1 MPLPILGSLDELRIA
16 LRSKGAAVVHAPPGA
31 GKTTVVPPAL
41 LEEDWLGTAR
51 IVMLEPRRLA
61 ARAAAQRMSFLRGE
75 EVGRTIG
82 YRTRLDT
89 KVSAATRIEVVT
101 EGVLTRMLQHDPT
114 LDGYGLVILDEFH
127 ERSLQADT
135 GLALVL
141 HTRQLVRSD
150 LRILVM
156 SATLDGTAVAGLL
169 DDAPIITSHGR
180 QFDVETRYRPAPIG
194 ARRLGAFDTTFVA
207 SSITSAL
214 NETVGDVLV
223 FLPGAPEIHRVAAQL
238 AERLPSN
245 LEVIALHG
253 SLDVGDQDRAIRPA
267 ASGRRKVVLATSIAE
282 TSLTIEGVRVVVDC
296 GLSRRSRFSPRT
308 GMSRLETVRVSRAS
322 ADQRR
327 GRAGRTAPGICYR
340 LWPGEENA
348 SLQAFTAPEI
358 LEADLAP
365 LALDLACAGIIDP
378 NELRW
383 LDAPPLAAFSQAR
396 ELLRQLQAVDETGR
410 ATRHG
415 ESMAQFG
422 LHPRLAHMIL
432 RASSEGLGEL
442 ACRLAAILGERDPLR
457 SLRDTIGVDL
467 QARLDALDRPR
478 DYPGA
483 DHGALRRVLEQAR
496 RWEQKLPTR
505 SRTSLKVD
513 ADVVGRVLALAYPER
528 VGMRRPGTVPRFV
541 LRNGNGVSL
550 PDGDALARE
559 RFIVVAESDGR
570 TPEARAWLAAAV
582 TADDVEADFAEDIT
596 DDETVEWTE
605 DQGIC
610 AFRERRLGA
619 IVLSRRSVRDPD
631 PTLVATAVA
640 AGIRRRG
647 LEVLSWSEGARRLR
661 ERLAFLHSH
670 DASWPDVSNEALTD
684 KLLERLAA
692 TLGTIRS
699 AAELQSLDV
708 SAALLD
714 LLEWGQRRRLDMLA
728 PTHFEAPT
736 GSRLPI
742 DYSDPRAPAV
752 AVRLQEM
759 FGRQDTPAILGGRV
773 ALTLQLLSPA
783 QRPVQVTRDLAGFWR
798 TSYYDVRK
806 DMRARYPK
814 HSWPEDPVNAEPTR
828 RARKRDT

>member
-1 MPLPILGSLDELRIA
+1 VLPIHSSLEEIRAA
-16 LRSKGAAVVHAPPGA
+16 LRVRGAAVIHAPPGA
-31 GKTTVVPPAL
+31 GKTTLVPPAL
-41 LEEDWLGTAR
+41 LDEDWLGTGR

-89 KVSAATRIEVVT
+89 RVSAATRIEVVT

-114 LDGYGLVILDEFH
+114 LDGYGLVIFDEFH

-135 GLALVL
+135 GLALAL
-141 HTRQLVRSD
+141 HTRQLVRPD
-150 LRILVM
+150 LRVLVM
-156 SATLDGTAVAGLL
+156 SATLDGTAVARLI
-169 DDAPIITSHGR
+169 DDAPVITSHGR

-194 ARRLGAFDTTFVA
+194 ARRLGSFDATFVA
-207 SSITSAL
+207 STITSAL
-214 NETVGDVLV
+214 NETTGDVLV
-223 FLPGAPEIHRVAAQL
+223 FLPGAPEIHRVAAEL
-238 AERLPSN
+238 GERLPATI
-245 LEVIALHG
+245 EVMALHG
-253 SLDVGDQDRAIRPA
+253 SLDVTDQDRAIKPS
-267 ASGRRKVVLATSIAE
+267 ASGLRKVVLATSIAE
-282 TSLTIEGVRVVVDC
+282 TSLTIEGVRVVVDG

-327 GRAGRTAPGICYR
+327 GRAGRTAPGFCYR
-340 LWPGEENA
+340 LWAEDENT

-365 LALDLACAGIIDP
+365 LALDLACAGITEPDD
-378 NELRW
+378 LRW
-383 LDAPPLAAFSQAR
+383 LDAPPIAAFSQAR
-396 ELLRQLQAVDETGR
+396 DLLHQLQAIDESGR
-410 ATRHG
+410 ATTHG
-415 ESMAQFG
+415 ESMAQLG

-432 RASSEGLGEL
+432 RASTEGMGAL

-457 SLRDTIGVDL
+457 GLRNTIGVDL
-467 QARLDALDRPR
+467 QARLDAMERPR
-478 DYPGA
+478 DYAGA
-483 DHGALRRVLEQAR
+483 DHGALRRALEQAR
-496 RWEQKLPTR
+496 RWEQKLPKRAATTATPYA
-505 SRTSLKVD
+505 S
-513 ADVVGRVLALAYPER
+513 AVGRVLALAYPER
-528 VGMRRPGTVPRFV
+528 VGMRRPGVLPRYV

-550 PDGDALARE
+550 PEGDALGPE
-559 RFIVVAESDGR
+559 NFIVVAESDGR
-570 TPEARAWLAAAV
+570 APESRAWLAASM
-582 TADDVEADFAEDIT
+582 TADDVQADFA
-596 DDETVEWTE
+596 DDVTNHETVEWTE
-605 DQGIC
+605 DQGIR

-619 IVLSRRSVRDPD
+619 IVLSRRSVHDPD
-631 PTLVATAVA
+631 PLLVARAVA
-640 AGIRRRG
+640 TGIRRHG
-647 LEVLSWSEGARRLR
+647 LEVLSWSDRARRLR
-661 ERLAFLHSH
+661 ERLAFLHAH
-670 DASWPDVSNEALTD
+670 DSSWPDVSNEALTD
-684 KLLERLAA
+684 RLLERLADS
-692 TLGTIRS
+692 LGTIRS

-714 LLEWGQRRRLDMLA
+714 LLDWDQRRRLDTLA

-759 FGRQDTPAILGGRV
+759 FGRQDTPAVLGGRV

-814 HSWPEDPVNAEPTR
+814 HPWPEDPLNAEPTK
-828 RARKRDT
+828 RARKRGT